1 MFSSQIIK
9 NVWPPHLFGQKKLKK
24 KFDVKGKENKK
35 EFERNGKKIGIDDDC
50 FSASDFVGENF

>member
-1 MFSSQIIK
+1 
-9 NVWPPHLFGQKKLKK
+9 VWPPHLFGQKKLKK